1 MSRTYDGSGIA
12 RLLQVQVMEYLSNHV
27 CYQNNVINSGN
38 VINCYQFMLSNVIN
52 FGNVINCYQM
62 LSILKMLS
70 IVINLCYQLLSILP
84 KSVSVFGY
92 SRVTREGESKSNYRY
107 LEAQMVLS
115 DLRRKT

>member
-1 MSRTYDGSGIA
+1 MYAGIII
-12 RLLQVQVMEYLSNHV
+12 VLSIVINL
-27 CYQNNVINSGN
+27 CYQMLSIPEMLSIVIN
-38 VINCYQFMLSNVIN
+38 L
-52 FGNVINCYQM
+52 CYQM

-92 SRVTREGESKSNYRY
+92 FRVTREGESKSNYRY

-115 DLRRKT
+115 DLRR